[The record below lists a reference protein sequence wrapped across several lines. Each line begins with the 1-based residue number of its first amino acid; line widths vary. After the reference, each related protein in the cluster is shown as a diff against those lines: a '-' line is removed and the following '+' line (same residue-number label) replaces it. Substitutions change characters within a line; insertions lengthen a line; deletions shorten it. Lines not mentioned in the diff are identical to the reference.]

1 MVCLREVMI
10 GFAVFFRRDSMPV
23 CFKIFETQL
32 EFHDDLKKYYALS
45 CEFQAAHDKAHKTVR
60 GSFIARKEPAEIFQ
74 SIEAVTKQFVGD
86 LINRLSNYGVFDRAA
101 SDYLNTNNGYL
112 QLLNATT
119 AYYEYTKNTTERNHA
134 IAEASKESANA
145 SINSSISGLDFGII
159 SSSIIDHAV
168 YAAMNN
174 AEIRKQ
180 SAAAFD
186 RYCAVCNV
194 INANRDSKITEE
206 ISEYYINQY
215 VPAITA
221 ALAALYGHL
230 LSTYTTDLNTCGQ
243 LDLDCLEHID
253 LQRSNEIVN
262 NIDNIDNK
270 QGVFLKAI
278 ELCPYN
284 INAYLKG
291 YSAYLYPQ
299 GLSVN
304 DVCGDLIKYF
314 NLEKALSNILVSASS
329 LCDKA
334 KEYLIKDD
342 YYKAKKTYEEIAS
355 TYPQKH
361 FGWLG
366 LLLCETKKFT
376 HTTPDMCIVENY
388 YSKAINALD
397 DNDLRNT
404 LKSRFDNYKYNVT
417 RYAKLLK
424 EREEITHQEAVT
436 QSVLEVAQKDRSK
449 WSILTILFGIIS
461 AFVLIVC
468 FLAPSGIG
476 LLLVSGGATAATGYM
491 LNDSK
496 KRIEECENKNSKRS
510 EKEKE
515 ISELR
520 SVIINTASIENI
532 L

>member
-1 MVCLREVMI
+1 MSI
-10 GFAVFFRRDSMPV
+10 
-23 CFKIFETQL
+23 CFNVLGTQL
-32 EFHDDLKKYYALS
+32 EFHDDIKKYYELS
-45 CEFQAAHDKAHKTVR
+45 CEFQAAHDKLYKAVNS
-60 GSFIARKEPAEIFQ
+60 SFSIKKEPTDIFQ
-74 SIEAVTKQFVGD
+74 NIETAAKQFIGN
-86 LINRLSNYGVFDRAA
+86 LINNLSNYGIFDKTV

-119 AYYEYTKNTTERNHA
+119 AYYEYAKNSTERNHA

-180 SAAAFD
+180 SVAALD

-194 INANRDSKITEE
+194 INANRDSKITAE
-206 ISEYYINQY
+206 ISEYYTNEY
-215 VPAITA
+215 VPAITS
-221 ALAALYGHL
+221 ALYVFYGHL
-230 LSTYTTDLNTCGQ
+230 LSIYTNDLNACGQ
-243 LDLDCLEHID
+243 LDLSCLDKID
-253 LQRSNEIVN
+253 IQRSNEIIA
-262 NIDNIDNK
+262 NIKNVDNK
-270 QGVFLKAI
+270 KGVFLKAI

-284 INAYLKG
+284 INAYLNG

-299 GLSVN
+299 GLSAN
-304 DVCGDLIKYF
+304 DVCGELIKYF

-342 YYKAKKTYEEIAS
+342 YYKAKITYEEIAS
-355 TYPQKH
+355 TYPQKY

-366 LLLCETKKFT
+366 LLMCETKKFT
-376 HTTPDMCIVENY
+376 QTTPDMSVVENY
-388 YSKAINALD
+388 YSKAINTLD
-397 DNDLRNT
+397 SNEQQNT

-417 RYAKLLK
+417 KYAELIK
-424 EREEITHQEAVT
+424 EREEITHQEAVI
-436 QSVLEVAQKDRSK
+436 QGVLEEAQKNRSK
-449 WSILTILFGIIS
+449 WSIITAVFGVIAAI
-461 AFVLIVC
+461 ALIV
-468 FLAPSGIG
+468 FFIAPKSFI
-476 LLLVSGGATAATGYM
+476 LLLISGGVTAATAFM

-496 KRIEECENKNSKRS
+496 KTIAECQSKNSKRS

-520 SVIINTASIENI
+520 SIIINDASIEGI
-532 L
+532 I

>member
-1 MVCLREVMI
+1 MSI
-10 GFAVFFRRDSMPV
+10 Y
-23 CFKIFETQL
+23 FKVLDTQL
-32 EFHDDLKKYYALS
+32 EFHDDLKKYYELS
-45 CEFQAAHDKAHKTVR
+45 CEFQTAHDKIYKVVK
-60 GSFIARKEPAEIFQ
+60 SNFNIKKEPAEIFQ
-74 SIEAVTKQFVGD
+74 NIETAAKEFIGN
-86 LINRLSNYGVFDRAA
+86 LINRLSNYGVFDKTT

-112 QLLNATT
+112 QLINATT
-119 AYYEYTKNTTERNHA
+119 AYYEYAKNTAEKNHA

-145 SINSSISGLDFGII
+145 SINSSISGLNFGII

-168 YAAMNN
+168 YTAMNN

-180 SAAAFD
+180 SAAALE
-186 RYCAVCNV
+186 RYCAVCDV
-194 INANRDSKITEE
+194 INANRDSKTSEE
-206 ISEYYINQY
+206 ISTYYITQY
-215 VPAITA
+215 VPTITA
-221 ALAALYGHL
+221 ALSTLYGHL

-243 LDLDCLEHID
+243 LDLACLEHID

-314 NLEKALSNILVSASS
+314 NLEKALSNILVSVSS

-342 YYKAKKTYEEIAS
+342 YYKAKKTYDEIAS

-376 HTTPDMCIVENY
+376 HTAPDMSVVESY
-388 YSKAINALD
+388 YSKAINTLN
-397 DNDLRNT
+397 DNTLRNA
-404 LKSRFDNYKYNVT
+404 LESRFDNYKYNVA

-424 EREEITHQEAVT
+424 EREEITHQEVIT
-436 QSVLEVAQKDRSK
+436 QGALEAAIKDRSK
-449 WSILTILFGIIS
+449 WSVLTAFFGVLSAIALII
-461 AFVLIVC
+461 F
-468 FLAPSGIG
+468 FLMPKSIA
-476 LLLVSGGATAATGYM
+476 LLLFTGGVTAATGFM

-496 KRIEECENKNSKRS
+496 KTIAQCQSKNSKRS

-520 SVIINTASIENI
+520 NVIINNANIENI
-532 L
+532 LNFIREEPENV

>member
-1 MVCLREVMI
+1 MSI
-10 GFAVFFRRDSMPV
+10 Y
-23 CFKIFETQL
+23 FKVLGTQL
-32 EFHDDLKKYYALS
+32 EFHDDLKKYYELS
-45 CEFQAAHDKAHKTVR
+45 CEFQAAHDKVYKAVKS
-60 GSFIARKEPAEIFQ
+60 SFNIKKEPTEIFQ
-74 SIEAVTKQFVGD
+74 SIETAAKQFIGD

-376 HTTPDMCIVENY
+376 HTTPDMSIVENY

-424 EREEITHQEAVT
+424 EREEITHQEALA
-436 QSVLEVAQKDRSK
+436 QSTIESAKKDCTK
-449 WSILTILFGIIS
+449 WSILSIFFGIIAAIFLIITFIVPS
-461 AFVLIVC
+461 NFFGVLFC
-468 FLAPSGIG
+468 GGI
-476 LLLVSGGATAATGYM
+476 TAITAYM
-491 LNDSK
+491 YNDSK
-496 KRIEECENKNSKRS
+496 KAISGSEEKFAMRS

-520 SVIINTASIENI
+520 SVIVNGASIEDM

>member
-1 MVCLREVMI
+1 MSI
-10 GFAVFFRRDSMPV
+10 Y
-23 CFKIFETQL
+23 FKVLGTQL
-32 EFHDDLKKYYALS
+32 EFHDDLKKYYELS
-45 CEFQAAHDKAHKTVR
+45 CEFQAAHDKVYKAVKS
-60 GSFIARKEPAEIFQ
+60 SFNIKKEPTEIFQ
-74 SIEAVTKQFVGD
+74 SIETAAKQFIGD
-86 LINRLSNYGVFDRAA
+86 LINRLSNYGIFDRAA

-243 LDLDCLEHID
+243 LDLTCLEHID

-270 QGVFLKAI
+270 QGVFLKAL

-376 HTTPDMCIVENY
+376 HTTPDMSIVENY
-388 YSKAINALD
+388 YSKTFNAL
-397 DNDLRNT
+397 NDTDLQST
-404 LKSRFDNYKYNVT
+404 LKNRFENYKYNIT

-436 QSVLEVAQKDRSK
+436 QGALEAAQKDRSK
-449 WSILTILFGIIS
+449 WSVLTALFGVIS
-461 AFVLIVC
+461 AIALIVV
-468 FLAPSGIG
+468 FIAPSSFA
-476 LLLVSGGATAATGYM
+476 LLLISGGATAATGFM
-491 LNDSK
+491 LSDSK
-496 KRIEECENKNSKRS
+496 KRIAECENKNSKRS

-520 SVIINTASIENI
+520 SVIINSASIDNM